1 MIKLDK
7 SELKKL
13 NFIKKKVL
21 SLSKKII
28 SKNDI
33 TKLENIH
40 KTVTSE
46 KLNNFRVKLFHK
58 INEGQF
64 YKDYYNISKK
74 YLDIIVGNE
83 VVSQKKVNLSIQLP
97 GDENSLLPVHS
108 DTWAGDSPFE
118 VVAWVPL
125 VNVFSTNA
133 MFILPKK
140 KYKKISFNK
149 IPFKTNDDLYKKISK
164 HLKFIKIQY
173 GEILI
178 FNQNLPHGNIVNKT
192 NITRWSFNCRFKSL
206 FSPYNQKKFLEFFV
220 PLNIKP
226 ATLDGIDY
234 EEPNFK

>member
-1 MIKLDK
+1 MIIKNKFLYKYKENGFCVIKLDK
-7 SELKKL
+7 SGIKKL
-13 NFIKKKVL
+13 NFIKKSFKFI
-21 SLSKKII
+21 KKII

-83 VVSQKKVNLSIQLP
+83 VVSQKKSQFKYQLP

-125 VNVFSTNA
+125 VNVFLAQTQCS
-133 MFILPKK
+133 FYLKK
-140 KYKKISFNK
+140 NKKINFNK

-206 FSPYNQKKFLEFFV
+206 FSPYISKKIFRIFC
-220 PLNIKP
+220 
-226 ATLDGIDY
+226 A
-234 EEPNFK
+234 FKY